1 MISEAAKSTRILDI
15 YNMLLR
21 GQAVHKKEL
30 AEKYQVNSKSIQ
42 RDLESIRDFLS
53 EQYVKCGVRQNVEY
67 DRANDEYRL
76 VTQEVSY
83 LSQGEMLAVSKILLE
98 SRAFSKEQITSLL
111 SRIENLCVSE
121 KERRDIEQ
129 LVSSELF
136 NYHTPA
142 HAEPQMDMLWTA
154 AEAVMEQK
162 LVEVSYADLA
172 AVQFPTA
179 RLCLIKT
186 RNGLRTAFAASFP
199 SWMEN
204 FALGSTASLLFTTR
218 KLMR

>member
-1 MISEAAKSTRILDI
+1 M
-15 YNMLLR
+15 
-21 GQAVHKKEL
+21 L

-142 HAEPQMDMLWTA
+142 HAEPQMDMLWAA

-162 LVEVSYADLA
+162 LVEISY
-172 AVQFPTA
+172 
-179 RLCLIKT
+179 R
-186 RNGLRTAFAASFP
+186 RMNGKDHR
-199 SWMEN
+199 
-204 FALGSTASLLFTTR
+204 ASLA
-218 KLMR
+218 